1 MTDPTPKPR
10 VEIEAPSKE
19 QIAAAK
25 KRRREQ
31 EIPFLQKPDVKA
43 KDKRRPAIEGMILMI
58 MATVLLYF
66 FHSLGPVGWVL
77 AALPFFAGV
86 IVMLKSWQ

>member
-25 KRRREQ
+25 KMRREH
-31 EIPFLQKPDVKA
+31 EMNFLQKPTETTK
-43 KDKRRPAIEGMILMI
+43 KQRRSGVEGIVLML
-58 MATVLLYF
+58 MAAALLYF
-66 FHSLGPVGWVL
+66 FHPLGHVGWIL
-77 AALPFFAGV
+77 AALPFLGGV
-86 IVMLKSWQ
+86 IVMIKGWQ